1 MNKTPKHVWKIRL
14 KAMFFTHSL
23 GCMQV
28 INKQFQVYYI
38 RSQTN
43 LNLARIGNESQIILF
58 ITVVSRQRYAGD
70 FLYVL
75 IMNY

>member
-1 MNKTPKHVWKIRL
+1 MNKTPKHVCKTRL
-14 KAMFFTHSL
+14 KATFFTHSL
-23 GCMQV
+23 EYMLV

-38 RSQTN
+38 GSQTN
-43 LNLARIGNESQIILF
+43 LNLARIGHKTQIILF
-58 ITVVSRQRYAGD
+58 ITVVSRQQYAGD